1 MSQKGYD
8 FSGTYQGEMDGI
20 STSLNLTQKG
30 SNLTGDINKG
40 GLLYNVVGIAE
51 DDSIQGRMS
60 DAENIEHYMLQAEIN
75 NSFLIIHLITH
86 NLDDS
91 SISKNSFTFK
101 KSNTKSADTIQPPEK
116 VIKESEFNNDKSLL
130 GIWAREEILTS
141 PENAISTQVV
151 IELDSKGN
159 YSLVGAINLKGA
171 KDTGYSGD
179 TTKGKWRTHNGTF
192 HILVSGS
199 KYWKPYARYKIDG
212 PDEMTFTLE
221 DGERLNWVKQHK

>member
-8 FSGTYQGEMDGI
+8 FSGTYQGEMDNI
-20 STSLNLTQKG
+20 STSLNLTQNG

-40 GLLYNVVGIAE
+40 GLLYNVVGIAA

-75 NSFLIIHLITH
+75 NGLLIIHLITH
-86 NLDDS
+86 NLDDGT
-91 SISKNSFTFK
+91 ISKNSYTFK
-101 KSNTKSADTIQPPEK
+101 KSSSKNVNLDQPTDNIVK
-116 VIKESEFNNDKSLL
+116 DLEFHNDKDLI
-130 GIWAREEILTS
+130 GTWAREEILS
-141 PENAISTQVV
+141 SSDNAISTQVV

-159 YSLVGAINLKGA
+159 YSLLGAVNLKGA

-199 KYWKPYARYKIDG
+199 KYWKPYARYTVDG
-212 PDEMTFTLE
+212 QDEMTFILE
-221 DGERLNWVKQHK
+221 DGERLNWVKQHR